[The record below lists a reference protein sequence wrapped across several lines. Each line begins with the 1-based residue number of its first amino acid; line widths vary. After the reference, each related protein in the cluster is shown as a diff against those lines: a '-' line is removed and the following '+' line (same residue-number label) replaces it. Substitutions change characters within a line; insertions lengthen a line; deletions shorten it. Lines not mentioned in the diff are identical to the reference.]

1 MNVLVADF
9 QLATQKKKERKKK
22 RKKTQK
28 VLYCLKEILK
38 KILRYITIS
47 EDTHCV
53 HIVDKETDSAALLL
67 LVFPVEGDF
76 LQGAR

>member
-1 MNVLVADF
+1 MFVNVLVADF
-9 QLATQKKKERKKK
+9 QLATQKKQNEKDRRFSTASKKFS
-22 RKKTQK
+22 KKLSVTSPLVK
-28 VLYCLKEILK
+28 
-38 KILRYITIS
+38 
-47 EDTHCV
+47 THCV